1 MHDMSELP
9 RAGLQALRHAIARS
23 EIHLR
28 HGALAAGLL
37 PSKLTTTKLLA
48 TRLTDWERTR
58 VSPDVDAVVL
68 AWIASHVPNRRP
80 SALS

>member
-1 MHDMSELP
+1 MLDTSELP
-9 RAGLQALRHAIARS
+9 VFDLQALRDVISRS

-28 HGALAAGLL
+28 HGTLAA
-37 PSKLTTTKLLA
+37 SLLA
-48 TRLTDWERTR
+48 ARLLAARLADWKRTR

-68 AWIASHVPNRRP
+68 AWIGSHVPNRRP